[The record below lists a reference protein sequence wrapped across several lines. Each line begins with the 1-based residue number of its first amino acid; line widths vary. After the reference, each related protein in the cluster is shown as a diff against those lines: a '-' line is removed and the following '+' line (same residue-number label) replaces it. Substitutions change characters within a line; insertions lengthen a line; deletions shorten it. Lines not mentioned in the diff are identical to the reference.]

1 MICDLVSR
9 PVPELPADRFPLLIT
24 GVAGVIGFNA
34 FQAFKSRYPAPGQVI
49 GVRQGVRGPSVDR
62 EEGLVFCD
70 VENRT
75 QLGTLFARYR
85 FRSVI
90 HTGGT
95 CALKSCQLNPD
106 LGWRINLDSM
116 SSVLRQC
123 EKHGT
128 RLIAL
133 SVDLVYKGKPVHNA
147 SLQYFPNGALPEDFP
162 LYTEDEPSDAISVYG
177 QTMSAAEQ
185 LILLYYP
192 ETCILRIS
200 LPMGVSGTGHAGGI
214 DWIGSRFRARRVA
227 TLFIDE
233 FRTPTY
239 CGDLNRVFAEVLSR
253 PRGAISGL
261 FHCGQRRPVTLY
273 QVAQI
278 INRVG
283 GFDPNLLYGLNT
295 DEGAPIPPRATNV
308 AMNSQ
313 KLVDA
318 LGYDPFTLWPADES
332 VYPTDPEWHRSR
344 PKGFPY
350 GWKSVE
356 RFLI

>member
-1 MICDLVSR
+1 MRPLP
-9 PVPELPADRFPLLIT
+9 PVPELPSDRFPLLIT
-24 GVAGVIGFNA
+24 GVAGVIGYNA
-34 FQAFKSRYPAPGQVI
+34 FAAFKKRYPEPGKVVGIRQ
-49 GVRQGVRGPSVDR
+49 GQRGPAVRQED
-62 EEGLVFCD
+62 GLIFCD

-75 QLGTLFARYR
+75 VLGTLFADRR
-85 FRSVI
+85 FKSVI
-90 HTGGT
+90 HSGGT

-106 LGWRINLDSM
+106 LGWKMNLDGM

-123 EKHGT
+123 EKHDA

-133 SVDLVYKGKPVHNA
+133 SVDLVYKGKPVPNA
-147 SLQYFPNGALPEDFP
+147 PLQYFPNGTIPDAFP
-162 LYTEDEPSDAISVYG
+162 RYAENEPSDAISVYG

-185 LILLYYP
+185 LTLLYCP
-192 ETCILRIS
+192 DSCILRIS
-200 LPMGVSGTGHAGGI
+200 LPMGASGTGHAGGI
-214 DWIGSRFRARRVA
+214 DWIGSRFRSRRVA
-227 TLFIDE
+227 TLFVDE

-239 CGDLNRVFAEVLSR
+239 CGDLNRIFAEILAR

-261 FHCGQRRPVTLY
+261 YHCGQRRPVTLF

-283 GFDPNLLYGLNT
+283 GFNPNLLYGLKT

-308 AMNSQ
+308 AMNCQ
-313 KLVDA
+313 KLIDA

-332 VYPTDPEWHRSR
+332 VYPTDPEWHRRR

-350 GWKSVE
+350 GWKSIE
-356 RFLI
+356 QYLM